1 MERKNKNSD
10 FIKYY
15 VFNDINIIISENKLL
30 KKADKNK
37 KDKKQDEKSNKVPIK
52 IIIGLEEEENYLIEI
67 KKNVVI
73 FDEGEIY

>member
-1 MERKNKNSD
+1 MKRKNKNSD
-10 FIKYY
+10 FIEYY

-37 KDKKQDEKSNKVPIK
+37 KDKKQDEKSNKAPIK